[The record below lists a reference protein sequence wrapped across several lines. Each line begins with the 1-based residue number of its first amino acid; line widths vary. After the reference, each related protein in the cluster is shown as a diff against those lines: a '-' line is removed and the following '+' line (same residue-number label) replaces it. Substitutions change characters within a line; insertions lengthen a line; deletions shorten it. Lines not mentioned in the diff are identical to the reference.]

1 MSRKYV
7 ILIFL
12 GFIISLSTTSCD
24 ELTPSTE
31 PDPEPMD
38 ASLNY
43 IFTSD
48 EGGKYEVWK
57 FENKQLTAITSNSNK
72 DCWWPKMSP
81 DKSFIAFYESNLS
94 RNVNDYTSATLHIMN
109 ADGTN
114 KKELIVL
121 GSENNFIE
129 QGLANWS
136 YKGDKIV
143 FAALEDSLENW
154 QIYEYKLST
163 GQITRIS
170 KSNSKNYLDPIYSLD
185 DASVYCIT
193 TPVETLDQNLSE
205 VFEILIENGEE
216 IRLTDNNTRDHHPC
230 LSPDGSNL
238 IFESLVDEAYLSIGK
253 WDIRQYNLTNNT
265 ETSIISEDG
274 IRLFPQYSE
283 DGNLIYFTELKIET
297 AFLGIG
303 AYEIDSKT
311 FLSLELIGNNALN
324 VSPY

>member
-1 MSRKYV
+1 MGKKYFTL
-7 ILIFL
+7 ILL
-12 GFIISLSTTSCD
+12 GLTTSFIMTSCD
-24 ELTPSTE
+24 EPTPNSE
-31 PDPEPMD
+31 PEPNPMD
-38 ASLNY
+38 ATSNY

-48 EGGKYEVWK
+48 EGGKYEIWK
-57 FENKQLTAITSNSNK
+57 FENKELTAITSNSNK
-72 DCWWPKMSP
+72 DSWWPRMSP
-81 DKSFIAFYESNLS
+81 DKSLITFYESNLS

-114 KKELIVL
+114 KKELIEL

-136 YKGDKIV
+136 HNGDKIV

-154 QIYEYKLST
+154 QIYEYEFST
-163 GQITRIS
+163 GQINRIS

-185 DASVYCIT
+185 DASIYCIT
-193 TPVETLDQNLSE
+193 TPFETMDQNLSE

-265 ETSIISEDG
+265 ETSIISEEG

-297 AFLGIG
+297 ASLGIG

-311 FLSLELIGNNALN
+311 FLSLESIGNNALN